1 MREATARR
9 GFLSACG
16 AAMIS
21 LSGCSTIEK
30 VARGVTNDNANTR
43 DAASS
48 ENDEADDAGT
58 DTTDSDSPEST
69 DNDSSLEDTQIN
81 SAVLDLEQV
90 PAGYSLIEESD
101 SVDSFT
107 GENSDDS
114 LRAYYKKAYVSSE
127 GANNVISSEAM
138 VFENQA
144 AASREKT
151 RQKDTLLSTGGKSI
165 SGNADYTIST
175 DLIEAE
181 TTDGDRARYYFGQQQ
196 NLLLE
201 IMFVGDFATN
211 EMSNMYS
218 AVASTL

>member
-1 MREATARR
+1 MREDTARR
-9 GFLSACG
+9 RFLSVCS
-16 AAMIS
+16 AAMIGI
-21 LSGCSTIEK
+21 SGCSTIEE
-30 VARGVTNDNANTR
+30 VARGVTNDGANTSKNQTS
-43 DAASS
+43 DATGSGNG
-48 ENDEADDAGT
+48 EDGEGVT
-58 DTTDSDSPEST
+58 ETTDDG
-69 DNDSSLEDTQIN
+69 SSLEDTQIN

-90 PAGYSLIEESD
+90 PADYSLIEESE

-127 GANNVISSEAM
+127 GADNVISSEAM

-175 DLIEAE
+175 DIIEAE
-181 TTDGDRARYYFGQQQ
+181 TTDGDRVRYYFGQQQ